1 MCVLWLGIFCS
12 FANTIQL
19 EKIQERA
26 MRLIYEDYN
35 STYEELLHIAKVPSL
50 QIRRMR
56 TMALKCFRILHTLF
70 PPCLNDLVV

>member
-1 MCVLWLGIFCS
+1 
-12 FANTIQL
+12 
-19 EKIQERA
+19 

-56 TMALKCFRILHTLF
+56 TMTLICFRILHKLF

>member
-1 MCVLWLGIFCS
+1 MCVLRLGIFCS

-26 MRLIYEDYN
+26 IRLIYEDYN

-56 TMALKCFRILHTLF
+56 TMTLICFRILHKLF